1 MLSAA
6 LQDSMLAALVTACI
20 CNVGK
25 SIWKAVRNRRRKAEE
40 GDGTGATYSCCCVR
54 EKPYDPSDEPPAI
67 RRRESR
73 LQQ

>member
-1 MLSAA
+1 
-6 LQDSMLAALVTACI
+6 MLAALVTACI

-40 GDGTGATYSCCCVR
+40 EGVGGDGSKATSYSCCCIIR
-54 EKPYDPSDEPPAI
+54 DKAPYDPADDDEPVAI

-73 LQQ
+73 VQQ